1 MNHKYSTMAIF
12 LLIGVS
18 TIILVSG
25 LDGSGTAGYIP
36 VYFSP
41 DRLINSILFINGS
54 SVSINGS
61 EVCTSSNNLCNNSI
75 TNNITNNITY
85 NITNNFTVNDTRFV
99 VNFTVV
105 DDTTVTHTICLFN
118 NTCFSTAF
126 IDSTGGGGFSSDQAV
141 NTTSNVTFD
150 NIIVTNNITTDYLK
164 ITGYSTTPSIFA
176 DNDANT
182 GLMFDGPDILSLH
195 TGGIQAILVN
205 SLQYTGLGMTPNQR
219 LTVNGSGNFTEN
231 VTATNF
237 RGNLNWSF
245 LQNIPTYIID
255 YMPFIASVQTNITN
269 LNNSLTTRDNNLQS
283 NITILIS
290 NNVSLT
296 LSNITLNGRVDSIV
310 TNLSNVNASL
320 MNEISLQSANNIT
333 QSGQIDSINTKLT
346 SAITNYTADNTT
358 QAQELSALRTSNISL
373 YGQTS
378 NLQTNITNLNT
389 SLTSQ
394 IILKVENNSN
404 VIFNNGRIQNLS
416 IGENITGDLGFRL
429 NRSGLYLSANYSTQT
444 NPVRLEITNYSTGN
458 SIAYMF
464 DNANGLYNSYSGTT
478 QLYGFHSIII
488 KGDTNAIALP
498 THRTDSDA
506 SLIVLGTQ
514 TVTNITKIVG
524 VASQVGDY
532 LQVVTSGGS
541 HILNITANGNMNL
554 RENLTVSQNIN
565 ASDGSLGGSGICT
578 ASNGRC
584 SSSVPSSA
592 SFGNVNVTTL
602 FIGQAGNRGNLTISS
617 TGINIVELNKSTIP
631 IMTKT
636 DGYINFKNYTK
647 RHYNTSN
654 NTVYL
659 TLSDLNITLP
669 SYTNY
674 SLFCNLVTSS
684 AVATTGEQI
693 RFNVTGGALFN
704 ITYDTAVSAT
714 ARTPFQGSGWG
725 AVQGSLL
732 ADTGSGGTL
741 VQDTSFIA
749 GIIETNI
756 NSSLISYHL
765 LSEIVSSQVIVHRG
779 SWCEYSVIQ

>member
-54 SVSINGS
+54 SVTINGS

-346 SAITNYTADNTT
+346 SAITNYTTDNTT
-358 QAQELSALRTSNISL
+358 QAQEISALRTSNASL

-394 IILKVENNSN
+394 IIKKIEN
-404 VIFNNGRIQNLS
+404 
-416 IGENITGDLGFRL
+416 
-429 NRSGLYLSANYSTQT
+429 
-444 NPVRLEITNYSTGN
+444 
-458 SIAYMF
+458 
-464 DNANGLYNSYSGTT
+464 GTT
-478 QLYGFHSIII
+478 VNFL
-488 KGDTNAIALP
+488 N
-498 THRTDSDA
+498 
-506 SLIVLGTQ
+506 V
-514 TVTNITKIVG
+514 TV
-524 VASQVGDY
+524 
-532 LQVVTSGGS
+532 
-541 HILNITANGNMNL
+541 NGNISI
-554 RENLTVSQNIN
+554 TQNIN

-693 RFNVTGGALFN
+693 RFNVTGGALYN

-714 ARTPFQGSGWG
+714 ARTPFAGSGWG